1 MFNWF
6 KNIFIFSVLTAFIIN
21 ILPNSRYERSIKLLL
36 KSIMLIVIIL
46 PALKMFKLDEK
57 MLSTIDT
64 LLELQINGEEN
75 NKQIMYGDNKELML
89 NSVKDKVQKDIEDAF
104 NEKGI
109 SCESVKVV
117 VDEEDESET
126 YGHVKSVKVKIC
138 NKEVLDN
145 NKNNIKKITI
155 DNVRIGTAADESDIS
170 DSDVY
175 KEIKNE
181 LAAKYEV
188 SPENII
194 INTGN

>member
-6 KNIFIFSVLTAFIIN
+6 KNIFIFSVLTTVIIN

-57 MLSTIDT
+57 MLNTIDT
-64 LLELQINGEEN
+64 LLELQINGEKN

-89 NSVKDKVQKDIEDAF
+89 NSVKDKVQNDIEKVF

-126 YGHVKSVKVKIC
+126 YGHVKSVNVKTG
-138 NKEVLDN
+138 NKEVIDN
-145 NKNNIKKITI
+145 NKNNIEKITI
-155 DNVRIGTAADESDIS
+155 DKVSIGTAADESNIS

-194 INTGN
+194 INSGN

>member
-126 YGHVKSVKVKIC
+126 YGHVKSIKVKTG
-138 NKEVLDN
+138 NKEILDN

-155 DNVRIGTAADESDIS
+155 DNVSIGTAADESDIS

-188 SPENII
+188 STENII

>member
-126 YGHVKSVKVKIC
+126 YGHVKSVKVKTC

-155 DNVRIGTAADESDIS
+155 DNVSIGTTADESDIS

>member
-155 DNVRIGTAADESDIS
+155 DNVSIGTAADESDIS

>member
-6 KNIFIFSVLTAFIIN
+6 KNIFIFSVLTTVIIN

-57 MLSTIDT
+57 MLNTIDT

-89 NSVKDKVQKDIEDAF
+89 NSVKDKVQKDIEKVFD
-104 NEKGI
+104 EKGI

-126 YGHVKSVKVKIC
+126 YGHVKSVNVKTG
-138 NKEVLDN
+138 NKEVIDN
-145 NKNNIKKITI
+145 KKNNIEKITI
-155 DNVRIGTAADESDIS
+155 DKVSIGTAADESDIS

>member
-6 KNIFIFSVLTAFIIN
+6 KSIFIFSVLTTVIIN

-57 MLSTIDT
+57 MLNTIDT

-89 NSVKDKVQKDIEDAF
+89 NSVKDKVQKDIEKVF
-104 NEKGI
+104 TEKGI
-109 SCESVKVV
+109 SCESVKVI

-126 YGHVKSVKVKIC
+126 YGHVKSVNVKTG
-138 NKEVLDN
+138 NKEVIDN
-145 NKNNIKKITI
+145 KKNNIEKITI
-155 DNVRIGTAADESDIS
+155 DKVSIGTAANESNIS